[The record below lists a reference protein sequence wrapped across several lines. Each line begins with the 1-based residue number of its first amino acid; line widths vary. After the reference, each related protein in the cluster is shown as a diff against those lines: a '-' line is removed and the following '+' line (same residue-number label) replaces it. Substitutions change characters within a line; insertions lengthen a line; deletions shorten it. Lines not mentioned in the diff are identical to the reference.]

1 MTNGIWSRN
10 CGWWVDKKLTWFIR
24 RHYDEAI
31 YNSDTY
37 LRTSN
42 KYVRGWDKGILHCS
56 AVVQVFF
63 FPKEGQGLKHYI
75 FCRSTCFAQWKSEY
89 ICPAILQHGWKITH
103 LSMIYHFFSDRQ
115 VQLRLVTSHLQDMSA
130 KFIWINSTTSLW
142 RHLKWWLGK
151 HLKLALFPAYDRQ
164 MIPHDLVLLSLSFAN
179 LPHKRRGIGSNPF
192 FHGSSKT
199 DLRLSGSVPTPR
211 RSGWRPKQAPLG
223 PSPWVSWPAG
233 WNALHWSNMAGNI
246 FSELNG
252 GL

>member
-1 MTNGIWSRN
+1 MEYDPEIV
-10 CGWWVDKKLTWFIR
+10 VDELTFFFTWFIG

-103 LSMIYHFFSDRQ
+103 LSMIYHFFSIVR
-115 VQLRLVTSHLQDMSA
+115 
-130 KFIWINSTTSLW
+130 FN
-142 RHLKWWLGK
+142 
-151 HLKLALFPAYDRQ
+151 YD
-164 MIPHDLVLLSLSFAN
+164 
-179 LPHKRRGIGSNPF
+179 
-192 FHGSSKT
+192 
-199 DLRLSGSVPTPR
+199 
-211 RSGWRPKQAPLG
+211 W
-223 PSPWVSWPAG
+223 
-233 WNALHWSNMAGNI
+233 
-246 FSELNG
+246 
-252 GL
+252 